1 MPGRK
6 PLGPQLAQ
14 HLDGSISAKERLE
27 VILETIAGRLKVTDA
42 CARLGIGE
50 AMFHRLRTE
59 VLQAALARLEPR
71 PLGRPPRPKSPA
83 DDEIDQLNHEIQNL
97 QLELKTTRVH
107 LEIAQTLPHLL
118 PAAATQEISAETAV
132 KKTTQPAQS
141 ATTSGPTAPPRD
153 SRTLPPQ
160 PR

>member
-14 HLDGSISAKERLE
+14 HLDGSSGAKERLE
-27 VILETIAGRLKVTDA
+27 VILETIAGQLKVSEA

-59 VLQAALARLEPR
+59 VLQAGLSRLEPR
-71 PLGRPPRPKSPA
+71 PLGRPPRPAVPEA
-83 DDEIDQLNHEIQNL
+83 LRVAELEHDLQDL
-97 QLELKTTRVH
+97 QLELKTTRVQ

-118 PAAATQEISAETAV
+118 PAATTCESSAATAV
-132 KKTTQPAQS
+132 KKTNQPAQS
-141 ATTSGPTAPPRD
+141 ATMNGPTAPLQD
-153 SRTLPPQ
+153 SRTLPK

>member
-14 HLDGSISAKERLE
+14 HLDGSIEAKERLE
-27 VILETIAGRLKVTDA
+27 VILETIAGRRKVTEA
-42 CARLGIGE
+42 CAQLGIGE

-59 VLQAALARLEPR
+59 VLQAGLSRLEPR
-71 PLGRPPRPKSPA
+71 PLGRPPRSRVPEALRVVELEHDLK
-83 DDEIDQLNHEIQNL
+83 DLE
-97 QLELKTTRVH
+97 LELKTTRVQ

-118 PAAATQEISAETAV
+118 TSSSHEKNNSPAREESVV
-132 KKTTQPAQS
+132 KKTT
-141 ATTSGPTAPPRD
+141 
-153 SRTLPPQ
+153 PPQ

>member
-14 HLDGSISAKERLE
+14 HLDGSIGAKERLE
-27 VILETIAGRLKVTDA
+27 VILETIAGHLKVADA

-59 VLQAALARLEPR
+59 VLQAGLARLEPR
-71 PLGRPPRPKSPA
+71 PLGRPPRPTSA
-83 DDEIDQLNHEIQNL
+83 EAEQIAQLNHAVQDL
-97 QLELKTTRVH
+97 HLELKTTRVQ

-118 PAAATQEISAETAV
+118 GAATTCESSHETAI

-141 ATTSGPTAPPRD
+141 AATNGSTAPLQD
-153 SRTLPPQ
+153 SRTLPPK

>member
-14 HLDGSISAKERLE
+14 HLDGSMGAKERLE
-27 VILETIAGRLKVTDA
+27 VILETIAGRLNVPQA
-42 CARLGIGE
+42 CERLGIGV

-59 VLQAALARLEPR
+59 VLQVALAHLEPR
-71 PLGRPPRPKSPA
+71 PLGRPPRPTSVEA
-83 DDEIDQLNHEIQNL
+83 EQIARLNHEVQDL
-97 QLELKTTRVH
+97 HLELKTTRVQ

-118 PAAATQEISAETAV
+118 GAATTCESSRETAV
-132 KKTTQPAQS
+132 KKTTPPAQS
-141 ATTSGPTAPPRD
+141 AATNGPTAPPQD
-153 SRTLPPQ
+153 SRTRPPK

>member
-14 HLDGSISAKERLE
+14 HLEGSIGAKERLE
-27 VILETIAGRLKVTDA
+27 VILETLAGQLKVADA

-59 VLQAALARLEPR
+59 VLQAGLARLEPR
-71 PLGRPPRPKSPA
+71 PLGRPPRPTVPEALRVAELEHDLK
-83 DDEIDQLNHEIQNL
+83 DLE
-97 QLELKTTRVH
+97 LELKTTRVQ

-118 PAAATQEISAETAV
+118 TSSSPEKNTLAREESVV
-132 KKTTQPAQS
+132 KKTT
-141 ATTSGPTAPPRD
+141 
-153 SRTLPPQ
+153 PPQ

>member
-14 HLDGSISAKERLE
+14 HLEGSIGAKERLE
-27 VILETIAGRLKVTDA
+27 VILETIAGRMKVTEA
-42 CARLGIGE
+42 CARLEIGE

-59 VLQAALARLEPR
+59 VLQAGLARLEPR
-71 PLGRPPRPKSPA
+71 PLGRPPRPTVPEALRVVELEHDLK
-83 DDEIDQLNHEIQNL
+83 DLE
-97 QLELKTTRVH
+97 LELKTTRVQ

-118 PAAATQEISAETAV
+118 TSSSPEKNTLAREESVV
-132 KKTTQPAQS
+132 KKTT
-141 ATTSGPTAPPRD
+141 
-153 SRTLPPQ
+153 PPQ

>member
-6 PLGPQLAQ
+6 PLGPRLAQ
-14 HLDGSISAKERLE
+14 HLDGSMAAKERLE
-27 VILETIAGRLKVTDA
+27 VILATIASQLTVAQA

-59 VLQAALARLEPR
+59 VLQAGLARLEPR
-71 PLGRPPRPKSPA
+71 PLGRPPRPQPVA
-83 DDEIDQLNHEIQNL
+83 AEEIVQLHHEVRDL
-97 QLELKTTRVH
+97 TLELKTTRVQ

-118 PAAATQEISAETAV
+118 PAMTGDRSRAAALDPKGLESAV
-132 KKTTQPAQS
+132 KKTT
-141 ATTSGPTAPPRD
+141 
-153 SRTLPPQ
+153 PPQ

>member
-14 HLDGSISAKERLE
+14 HLEGSMGAKERLE
-27 VILETIAGRLKVTDA
+27 VILETIAGRMKVTDA

-59 VLQAALARLEPR
+59 VLQAGLARLEPR
-71 PLGRPPRPKSPA
+71 PLGRPPRPMSPEA
-83 DDEIDQLNHEIQNL
+83 EHVAELKHEVQNL
-97 QLELKTTRVH
+97 HLELKTTRVQ
-107 LEIAQTLPHLL
+107 LEIAQTLPHRS
-118 PAAATQEISAETAV
+118 PSKTRKNKHKTASSSDGIESEV
-132 KKTTQPAQS
+132 KKT
-141 ATTSGPTAPPRD
+141 
-153 SRTLPPQ
+153 TLPPQ

>member
-14 HLDGSISAKERLE
+14 HLDGSNGAKERLE
-27 VILETIAGRLKVTDA
+27 VILETIAGRLPVAQA
-42 CARLGIGE
+42 CARLGISE

-59 VLQAALARLEPR
+59 VLQAGLSRLEPR
-71 PLGRPPRPKSPA
+71 PLGRPPRAAVPEA
-83 DDEIDQLNHEIQNL
+83 LRVAELEHDLQDL
-97 QLELKTTRVH
+97 QLELKTTRVQ

-118 PAAATQEISAETAV
+118 PPTTDESRPERTLPSDV
-132 KKTTQPAQS
+132 KKTN
-141 ATTSGPTAPPRD
+141 
-153 SRTLPPQ
+153 LPPK

>member
-14 HLDGSISAKERLE
+14 HLDGSIEAKERLE
-27 VILETIAGRLKVTDA
+27 VILETLAGRMKVADA

-59 VLQAALARLEPR
+59 VLQAGLARLEPR
-71 PLGRPPRPKSPA
+71 PLSRPPRLAVPEALRVAELEHDLK
-83 DDEIDQLNHEIQNL
+83 DLE
-97 QLELKTTRVH
+97 LELKTTRVQ

-118 PAAATQEISAETAV
+118 
-132 KKTTQPAQS
+132 
-141 ATTSGPTAPPRD
+141 TSSHAKD
-153 SRTLPPQ
+153 NEASV
-160 PR
+160 

>member
-14 HLDGSISAKERLE
+14 HLDGSIEAKERLE
-27 VILETIAGRLKVTDA
+27 VILQTLSGQLKVAEA

-50 AMFHRLRTE
+50 AMFHRLRME
-59 VLQAALARLEPR
+59 VLQAGLSRLEPR
-71 PLGRPPRPKSPA
+71 PLGRPPRPRVPEAIRVVELEHDLK
-83 DDEIDQLNHEIQNL
+83 DL
-97 QLELKTTRVH
+97 QLELKTTRVQ

-118 PAAATQEISAETAV
+118 TSSSHEKNNSPAREESVV
-132 KKTTQPAQS
+132 KKTT
-141 ATTSGPTAPPRD
+141 
-153 SRTLPPQ
+153 PPQ